1 MHADIAARRATESL
15 PAPAADRAADA
26 AAQLRVGD
34 GLPEVGDG
42 KRDGCRGGVLRSSR
56 LHLVRV
62 IG

>member
-1 MHADIAARRATESL
+1 MHADIAARRATEGL

-26 AAQLRVGD
+26 AAQLQVGD